1 MFRLSLL
8 TLCLC
13 FIAAQLV
20 AQDKGIVFNKTEH
33 DFGTIAPSSIAF
45 EQDFLFRN
53 TTEEIVTIL
62 TVRSVSPALSF
73 IHTRSEVLSGEY
85 GFVKAKLKTEGLD
98 GLFHDEIYV
107 TFKLGNDVKS
117 EVIYIRAQI
126 DQSGTKS
133 NGREFQDSE
142 IAASVEVSPADIET
156 MEGFMGKDQ
165 LTQAESEISYLKK
178 QVAMKSELI
187 AKLSA
192 DIQEKQVKEVENIQ
206 RLNQLERTLQNTNTE
221 LNPEVIEQIGQLSER
236 LNQLQNSG
244 QQIQNEIAMQEA
256 EYDRLRRESDSARA
270 HASEL
275 SRQLSEQFQA
285 QAKAMNLANKLA
297 YDLERKEKIEKSQR
311 AQIDSLQKRLADGG
325 LQNGE
330 EIEKLRSELEWRLKE
345 QKVQEEQAKFQD
357 DKIKRLNET
366 KELLAL
372 KSDSLEK
379 NLTSRSIENEE
390 LRTQLAATDERIN
403 AYERRID
410 SLNAETIGSTGNPEE
425 EAELAQLKRQLEEL
439 ENRDRELKTSVIEK
453 DQELASL
460 EEQREQTQKNLKAL
474 EAATN
479 RQLDETHELM
489 YRVKKL
495 SQKEIDAQNEI
506 GQLQKELETSHYR
519 EEVARTSLKTMTREI
534 SMKEES
540 IKQATD
546 SLASQER
553 QIATLEAE
561 QNSLES
567 RLENALMSNEI
578 AFEEIK
584 SESMQIQR
592 ERDSLRLALSKSETK
607 NKSLTS
613 ELQIAEH
620 QKRQAEMVIEEL
632 DQSNGS
638 NIHFE
643 VSVMRSKEPFESFP
657 TKLGSE
663 FSVYRSNGGEEC
675 TVGHYSTMKAA
686 LNKAEELKAIG
697 YQRAHVIAFKN
708 GERISMQQALDTA
721 GQE

>member
-1 MFRLSLL
+1 
-8 TLCLC
+8 
-13 FIAAQLV
+13 
-20 AQDKGIVFNKTEH
+20 
-33 DFGTIAPSSIAF
+33 
-45 EQDFLFRN
+45 
-53 TTEEIVTIL
+53 
-62 TVRSVSPALSF
+62 
-73 IHTRSEVLSGEY
+73 
-85 GFVKAKLKTEGLD
+85 
-98 GLFHDEIYV
+98 
-107 TFKLGNDVKS
+107 
-117 EVIYIRAQI
+117 
-126 DQSGTKS
+126 
-133 NGREFQDSE
+133 
-142 IAASVEVSPADIET
+142 
-156 MEGFMGKDQ
+156 
-165 LTQAESEISYLKK
+165 
-178 QVAMKSELI
+178 
-187 AKLSA
+187 
-192 DIQEKQVKEVENIQ
+192 
-206 RLNQLERTLQNTNTE
+206 
-221 LNPEVIEQIGQLSER
+221 
-236 LNQLQNSG
+236 
-244 QQIQNEIAMQEA
+244 
-256 EYDRLRRESDSARA
+256 
-270 HASEL
+270 
-275 SRQLSEQFQA
+275 
-285 QAKAMNLANKLA
+285 
-297 YDLERKEKIEKSQR
+297 
-311 AQIDSLQKRLADGG
+311 
-325 LQNGE
+325 
-330 EIEKLRSELEWRLKE
+330 
-345 QKVQEEQAKFQD
+345 
-357 DKIKRLNET
+357 
-366 KELLAL
+366 
-372 KSDSLEK
+372 
-379 NLTSRSIENEE
+379 
-390 LRTQLAATDERIN
+390 
-403 AYERRID
+403 
-410 SLNAETIGSTGNPEE
+410 
-425 EAELAQLKRQLEEL
+425 
-439 ENRDRELKTSVIEK
+439 
-453 DQELASL
+453 
-460 EEQREQTQKNLKAL
+460 
-474 EAATN
+474 
-479 RQLDETHELM
+479 M

-686 LNKAEELKAIG
+686 AIPI
-697 YQRAHVIAFKN
+697 V
-708 GERISMQQALDTA
+708 GEYS
-721 GQE
+721 